1 MSALV
6 IDRLPAAQR
15 NYDRQLPDD
24 RGALYDA
31 AEEAEHELR
40 PATEVTEQE
49 VEEMIAR
56 IADTG
61 TYEDEVGNVK
71 QAGNVYC
78 ALALDWIHHR
88 TKLTGCTYIAF
99 YQWAESIAAIAKY
112 GK

>member
-1 MSALV
+1 MIATTL
-6 IDRLPAAQR
+6 DRLPAAQR
-15 NYDRQLPDD
+15 NYDRQIPDD

-31 AEEAEHELR
+31 AEDAEHELR

-49 VEEMIAR
+49 VEEVIAR

-61 TYEDEVGNVK
+61 TYEDEAGNVK
-71 QAGNVYC
+71 HAGDVYC

-88 TKLTGCTYIAF
+88 TKLPGCTYMAF
-99 YQWAESIAAIAKY
+99 YKWAESIAAIAKY